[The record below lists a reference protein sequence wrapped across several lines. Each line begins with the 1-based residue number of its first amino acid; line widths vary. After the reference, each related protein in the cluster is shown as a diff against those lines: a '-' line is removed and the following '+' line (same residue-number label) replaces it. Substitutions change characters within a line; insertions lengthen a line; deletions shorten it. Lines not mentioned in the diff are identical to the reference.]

1 MSAWDPI
8 TLEVFRNLFY
18 SVAEEMGVTLCRTSF
33 SPNIK
38 ERRDYS
44 CAIFDGEGRMVA
56 QGEHMPVH
64 LGSMPLSVEAAIEH
78 TEMGP
83 GDMVAVNDPFRGGT
97 HLPDI
102 TLVQPV
108 FLEGRA
114 KASYYV
120 ANRAHHSDVGGITP
134 GSMPLSNSIFQEGI
148 RIPPVHLVR
157 GGDVVRDVLQLILTN
172 VRTPREREGDLT
184 AQIASNRTGER
195 RLVGLSDKYGVDTV
209 TRYMGWLQDYA
220 ERMTREAIQRIPDG
234 SYRFEDCMDDDGLG
248 TGPLPIVVEITI
260 DGDAARIDFAGT
272 HEQVRG
278 SVNAIYAITLS
289 AVMYCFRVIVPF
301 AVPSNAGT
309 IRPLEVIAPEGTI
322 VNALPPSAVAGG
334 NVETSQRI
342 VDVVLGALA
351 QAIPDVIPAA
361 SYGTMTNLTIGGVDP
376 RTGEP
381 FAYYETTAGGMGARP
396 TAEGL
401 HATHCH
407 MTNSLNTPIE
417 ALEHAYPYYVREYA
431 IRRGSGGGGRFK
443 GGDAICR
450 EIELRCAGEITIL
463 SDRRVHQPYG
473 LRGGEPGARGRNVLR
488 TPREDGSRTEQE
500 VPGKVSVQVEAG
512 TSIRIETPGGGG
524 WGEPS
529 DGTSGGRS
537 GPDSVAET
545 RTIGPNAGEQ
555 VVAAKLRNLMDTKPG
570 RSKISTVAAVEPSTR
585 GI

>member
-1 MSAWDPI
+1 MSSWDPV

-18 SVAEEMGVTLCRTSF
+18 SVAEEMGVTLCRTAF

-44 CAIFDGEGRMVA
+44 CAIFDAKGRMVA

-83 GDMVAVNDPFRGGT
+83 GDMVVVNDPFRGGT

-108 FLEGRA
+108 YLRGHTTP
-114 KASYYV
+114 SYFV

-134 GSMPLSNSIFQEGI
+134 GSMPLSRSIFQEGI

-157 GGDVVRDVLQLILTN
+157 GGEVVQDVLQLILTN
-172 VRTPREREGDLT
+172 VRTPNEREGDLT

-195 RLVGLSDKYGVDTV
+195 RLVALSQKYGVNTV
-209 TRYMGWLQDYA
+209 SDYMGWLQDYA
-220 ERMTREAIQRIPDG
+220 ERMTREAIGRIPDG

-248 TGPLPIVVEITI
+248 TGPLPILVALHIDGNEATI
-260 DGDAARIDFAGT
+260 DFSGT
-272 HEQVRG
+272 HAQVQG

-301 AVPSNAGT
+301 AVPSNHGT
-309 IRPLEVIAPEGTI
+309 IRPLKLVAPEGTI
-322 VNALPPSAVAGG
+322 VNARPPSAVAGG

-351 QAIPDVIPAA
+351 QAIPAVIPAA
-361 SYGTMTNLTIGGVDP
+361 SYGTMTNLTIGGTDP
-376 RTGEP
+376 RTDEP

-396 TAEGL
+396 HADGL

-417 ALEHAYPYYVREYA
+417 ALEHAYPYIMRRYE
-431 IRRGSGGGGRFK
+431 IRRGSGGDGKYK
-443 GGDAICR
+443 GGDGIRR
-450 EIELRCAGEITIL
+450 EIELRGAGEITIL
-463 SDRRVHQPYG
+463 SDRRVYPPYG
-473 LRGGEPGARGRNVLR
+473 LQGGAPGERGRNVLC
-488 TPREDGSRTEQE
+488 TPQADGTRSEKE
-500 VPGKVSVQVEAG
+500 VPGKISVQVDAG

-524 WGEPS
+524 WG
-529 DGTSGGRS
+529 D
-537 GPDSVAET
+537 PDE
-545 RTIGPNAGEQ
+545 
-555 VVAAKLRNLMDTKPG
+555 
-570 RSKISTVAAVEPSTR
+570 
-585 GI
+585 

>member
-1 MSAWDPI
+1 MSAWDPV

-18 SVAEEMGVTLCRTSF
+18 TDAEEMGVTLCRTSF

-44 CAIFDGEGRMVA
+44 CAIFDALGRMVA

-78 TEMGP
+78 TQMSR

-108 FLEGRA
+108 FLDDDEEPR
-114 KASYYV
+114 YYV

-134 GSMPLSNSIFQEGI
+134 GSMPLSRSIYQEGI
-148 RIPPVHLVR
+148 RIPPLHLVR
-157 GGDVVRDVLQLILTN
+157 HGEVVGDVLALILAN

-195 RLVGLSDKYGVDTV
+195 RLVALSEKYGAPQVAD
-209 TRYMGWLQDYA
+209 YMGYLQDYA

-234 SYRFEDCMDDDGLG
+234 CYRFEDRMDDDGQG
-248 TGPLPIVVEITI
+248 TGPLPIVVQIDV
-260 DGDAARIDFAGT
+260 DGDEARVDFTGT

-278 SVNAIYAITLS
+278 SVNAVYAITLS

-301 AVPSNAGT
+301 AVPSNHGT
-309 IRPLEVIAPEGTI
+309 LRPLQVIAPAGTLL
-322 VNALPPSAVAGG
+322 NALPPAAVAGG
-334 NVETSQRI
+334 NVETSQRT
-342 VDVVLGALA
+342 VDTVLGALS
-351 QAIPDVIPAA
+351 QAIPDIIPAA

-376 RTGEP
+376 RNGEP

-396 TAEGL
+396 SADGL

-417 ALEHAYPYYVREYA
+417 ALEHAYPYYVRRYE
-431 IRRGSGGGGRFK
+431 IRRGSGGEGRFR
-443 GGDAICR
+443 GGDGIRR
-450 EIELRCAGEITIL
+450 EIEVRCDAEITIL
-463 SDRRVHQPYG
+463 SDRRVYPPYG
-473 LRGGEPGARGRNVLR
+473 LHGGASGALGRNVLSV
-488 TPREDGSRTEQE
+488 PGADGERVEEE
-500 VPGKVSVQVEAG
+500 VPGKASAQGRAG

-524 WGEPS
+524 YGA
-529 DGTSGGRS
+529 
-537 GPDSVAET
+537 PDDET
-545 RTIGPNAGEQ
+545 
-555 VVAAKLRNLMDTKPG
+555 
-570 RSKISTVAAVEPSTR
+570 
-585 GI
+585 

>member
-1 MSAWDPI
+1 MSAWDPV

-44 CAIFDGEGRMVA
+44 CAIFDGRGRMVA

-108 FLEGRA
+108 FLDDHARP
-114 KASYYV
+114 SYYV

-134 GSMPLSNSIFQEGI
+134 GSMPLSRSIYQEGI
-148 RIPPVHLVR
+148 RIPPLHLVR
-157 GGDVVRDVLQLILTN
+157 GGEVVPDILALILAN

-195 RLVGLSDKYGVDTV
+195 RLLGMSAKYGAPMVAD
-209 TRYMGWLQDYA
+209 YMAHLQDYA

-234 SYRFEDCMDDDGLG
+234 AYRFEDRMDDDGIG
-248 TGPLPIVVEITI
+248 TGPVPIVVQLTVAG
-260 DGDAARIDFAGT
+260 DGATVDFTGT
-272 HEQVRG
+272 HEQVPG
-278 SVNAIYAITLS
+278 SINAIYAITLS

-301 AVPSNAGT
+301 AVPSNHGT
-309 IRPLEVIAPEGTI
+309 LRPLEVIAPEGTV

-351 QAIPDVIPAA
+351 QAIPDIIPAA
-361 SYGTMTNLTIGGVDP
+361 SYGTMTNLTIGGIDP
-376 RTGEP
+376 RTNEP

-396 TAEGL
+396 GADGL

-417 ALEHAYPYYVREYA
+417 ALEHAYPYYLRRYE
-431 IRRGSGGGGRFK
+431 IRRGSGGAGRFL
-443 GGDAICR
+443 GGDGIRR
-450 EIELRCAGEITIL
+450 EIELRGDGEITIL
-463 SDRRVHQPYG
+463 SDRRVYAPYG
-473 LRGGEPGARGRNVLR
+473 LQGGEPGERGRNVLA
-488 TPREDGSRTEQE
+488 TPGDGGERIEKE
-500 VPGKVSVQVEAG
+500 VPGKVSVVVCAG
-512 TSIRIETPGGGG
+512 SSVRIETPGGGG
-524 WGEPS
+524 WG
-529 DGTSGGRS
+529 
-537 GPDSVAET
+537 
-545 RTIGPNAGEQ
+545 
-555 VVAAKLRNLMDTKPG
+555 K
-570 RSKISTVAAVEPSTR
+570 PST
-585 GI
+585 GEKATVSEGDTEGPES